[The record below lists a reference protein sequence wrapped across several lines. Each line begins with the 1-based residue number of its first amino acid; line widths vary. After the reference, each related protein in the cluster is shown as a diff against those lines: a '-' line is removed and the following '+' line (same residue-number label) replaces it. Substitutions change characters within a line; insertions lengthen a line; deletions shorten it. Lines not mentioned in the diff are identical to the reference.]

1 MNYLQP
7 LCEILPRRTPNIIIA
22 PLCNT
27 SRRLLSLAES
37 IITLR
42 IHASTYA
49 PVNESNGI
57 IILLSLPSSST
68 AAAPLDDAPSIYYYI
83 MQANTHLASIYF

>member
-27 SRRLLSLAES
+27 SYGTSVGGVES

-57 IILLSLPSSST
+57 IILRGAASARRSLSP
-68 AAAPLDDAPSIYYYI
+68 PSIYSNT
-83 MQANTHLASIYF
+83 QANTHLASIYF